1 MRLVFIRHG
10 KTKGNTEHRYIG
22 RTDESLCPE
31 GMQEVTDLRS
41 TLEEVMQGG
50 CQQGGLPVDTHC
62 PDVLF
67 VSPMKRCVESAKLFF
82 PGMEQIVADDLREY
96 DFGAFEGKN
105 YEELKND
112 PDYSKW
118 LESDG
123 KLPFPAGEGMEN
135 FRERSCRAFEETLKF
150 LKMHFG
156 DETEGKKTAAY
167 VVHGGTIMS
176 IFSKYHEETQ
186 DYYDYQCKNADGY
199 VVKWDGTFPC
209 RLTGAEKISLI

>member
-1 MRLVFIRHG
+1 MRMVFIRHG

-22 RTDESLCPE
+22 RTDEPLCRQ
-31 GMQEVTDLRS
+31 GI
-41 TLEEVMQGG
+41 LEIQKLSA
-50 CQQGGLPVDTHC
+50 CNFR

-67 VSPMKRCVESAKLFF
+67 VSPMKRCRESAKLLF
-82 PGMEQIVADDLREY
+82 PELEPIIADGLREY

-112 PDYSKW
+112 PDYAGW

-123 KLPFPAGEGMEN
+123 KLSFPAGEGMEA
-135 FRERSCRAFEETLKF
+135 FQKRCQIAFEETLKY
-150 LKMHFG
+150 LNNHLSESEG
-156 DETEGKKTAAY
+156 DEKTAVY

-176 IFSKYHEETQ
+176 VFSKYDEENR
-186 DYYDYQCKNADGY
+186 DYYSYQCKNADGY

-209 RLTGAEKISLI
+209 RLTGAETISRL